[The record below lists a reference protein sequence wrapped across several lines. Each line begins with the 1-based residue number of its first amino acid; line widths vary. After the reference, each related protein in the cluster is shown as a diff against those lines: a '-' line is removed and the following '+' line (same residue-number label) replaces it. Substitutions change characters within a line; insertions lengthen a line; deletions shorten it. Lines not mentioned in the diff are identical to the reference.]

1 MLALTTADVHQA
13 AELRFWPQRVVL
25 VPHRLAEWDQVAEVG
40 DETLEQFAS
49 ASDRKFDLQVPH
61 AIRQVRALVCSDLLH
76 EALRPMIGTRSRSGH
91 RTKCA
96 AAILR
101 RSHSVSLTL
110 YRAALHL

>member
-40 DETLEQFAS
+40 GETLEQFAS
-49 ASDRKFDLQVPH
+49 ASDRKFDRQVPH
-61 AIRQVRALVCSDLLH
+61 AIRQVRALGCSNLLR
-76 EALRPMIGTRSRSGH
+76 ESPRPMIAIRSRSS
-91 RTKCA
+91 RQTKCA

-101 RSHSVSLTL
+101 LSHLVSRAL
-110 YRAALHL
+110 YHAALRL